1 MTPLPSRSDELM
13 PVAHYPA
20 AANACATKFWRAY
33 PHRMIA
39 GGIGP
44 LPQEQAFG
52 DVVLQLGRRGT

>member
-1 MTPLPSRSDELM
+1 MTPLSSAPTKVM
-13 PVAHYPA
+13 PVAHHPA
-20 AANACATKFWRAY
+20 ANVCATKFWRAY